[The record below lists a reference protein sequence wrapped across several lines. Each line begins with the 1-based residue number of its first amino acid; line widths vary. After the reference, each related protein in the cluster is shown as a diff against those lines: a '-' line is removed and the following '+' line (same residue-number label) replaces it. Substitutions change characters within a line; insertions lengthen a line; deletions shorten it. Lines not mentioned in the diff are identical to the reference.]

1 MFTVESE
8 GISMKKGINQ
18 SNVFLTIAIVCT
30 LLTVSIL
37 PVTLAADTKHIKSF
51 DKGPSYKPVAPIKKI
66 TMVNFDEET
75 YLDDYAYLAAV
86 PTSVFNDGDK
96 LFSHPLLF
104 YQDEYRPDNEKELP
118 INARK
123 GIDYFMEDWI
133 GYCNGKADQMTLI
146 NVPQNKLDSSWKAK
160 KYTIIEDDNPYDIA
174 SNLALNEWSYSD
186 SAVIAVIEE
195 EFEKPDGKMQK
206 TLDGSLP
213 SCKVHKE
220 ETFDLK
226 QTNSLN
232 PMYHTFDVDDGYKY
246 LDADCWWDGILLFG
260 GFIMMPTGDPDMQ
273 LYCKDDEGWMQTA
286 AVAAWNVYSP
296 IGHEPAQAYIYESG
310 KWRVGITDMPTEG
323 DNEVVRK
330 NILGNLLQLQGSV
343 RGMIEPGVTY
353 HVDITMYPG
362 IDVEIPDLP
371 PFGCRNV
378 EFKLTWD
385 NPEATL
391 GFTLVGPS
399 GEAILTALE
408 KTEDEDYQKIKMHS
422 IGECLDGE
430 HYTVSVFS
438 MNDITSS
445 LDFKLEYSWEQ
456 NMSEMEGN
464 SLTSATEGAVLASG
478 LNAPLL
484 YTSFSEISD
493 GTKDALYKLGV
504 KNIYLVNIGDH
515 LSEDALDEIE
525 QIAAIKENYKITDDI
540 YKEIR
545 GISGSNDIVFS
556 TLDPWTYWYME
567 ELAPGGETEKALFLG
582 PAAYIAAH
590 HGTPV
595 LIVDVHPELSS
606 AVTYHNEMWR
616 HFSKERYDG
625 QPSSGEMVLTGR
637 RIYDFLKKH
646 DFDKEGDENI
656 ITVADQFDI
665 GVPWD
670 RIFIGVANSGRFC
683 GSPVDSAYWI
693 SRNMF
698 YPALIFENPAMNGDQ
713 TYIMGSSS
721 HREGLLGLI
730 KKPFGSTLVI
740 DPPEQE
746 VKLENAV
753 LCSFVTQKYR
763 FNERA
768 SKYYGAVYEC
778 ADGLVPGQSVT
789 NEPIDMG
796 SIQKHTGKE
805 GAYFPDMSETEMV
818 PFYLEKGGFNPVFST
833 KFEAVAD
840 NINNGV
846 ILWIHA
852 SHGSHGGGGKTE
864 FWDPQGASGSLF
876 NLLVGSAK
884 EENPKFGYDWYLGS
898 TEEPD
903 TMSMD
908 IKGMIPFTNHNSLL
922 FPATGFDYVLARK
935 PLREIANKII
945 FPKQSNFPFNVENL
959 YDGVTGSLSFTRKT
973 IHSKYSTDLD
983 EAFGNLHSAGFI
995 TNICQTAYT
1004 NFQLTMIRHG
1014 TTFQVE
1020 DPWATSWYAT
1030 VWRETIPRDLA
1041 LGYTMGEA
1049 FARGI
1054 KHVGILYLGGAPDGG
1069 PQWWWDTAESVIY
1082 FGDPELRVFVPST
1095 EYSDANN
1102 WDRDDVEPIRYDA
1115 ELNIDGHM
1123 PFGAT
1128 SYPNEK
1134 QPKTFLGEYLILVI
1148 AIVAIV
1154 VLVGAIAVVGR
1165 KKK

>member
-1 MFTVESE
+1 
-8 GISMKKGINQ
+8 MKKKIMKINAILSMVIMGIM
-18 SNVFLTIAIVCT
+18 
-30 LLTVSIL
+30 LTVTFSPIMMG
-37 PVTLAADTKHIKSF
+37 ADVNRVDGF
-51 DKGPSYKPVAPIKKI
+51 DKGPSYIPVVPMKKA
-66 TMVNFDEET
+66 TMVNFDEDS

-86 PTSVFNDGDK
+86 PTTVFKDQDPNQDK
-96 LFSHPLLF
+96 LFSNPLLF
-104 YQDEYRPDNEKELP
+104 YQDELEYEEEKEVTLDT
-118 INARK
+118 RK
-123 GIDYFMEDWI
+123 GLNYFMDDWMS
-133 GYCNGKADQMTLI
+133 YCNGQMDQMTLI
-146 NVPQNKLDSSWKAK
+146 NVPQDKLDSSWNAK
-160 KYTIIEDDNPYDIA
+160 EYTTIDGENPYSIA
-174 SNLALNEWSYSD
+174 NELALNEWSYSD

-195 EFEKPDGKMQK
+195 EFEKPDVKMQK
-206 TLDGSLP
+206 TLDGTLP
-213 SCKVHKE
+213 SCEIYKE

-232 PMYHTFDVDDGYKY
+232 PTYYTFDVGDGYKY
-246 LDADCWWDGILLFG
+246 LDADCWWDGVLLG
-260 GFIMMPTGDPDMQ
+260 GFLMMPTGDPDMQ
-273 LYCKDDEGWMQTA
+273 LYCQDDEGGWMQTS
-286 AVAAWNVYSP
+286 AVAAWNVYMP
-296 IGHEPAQAYIYESG
+296 VGHEPAQAYIYESG

-330 NILGNLLQLQGSV
+330 NVLGNLVQLQGSV
-343 RGMIEPGVTY
+343 KGMIEPGVTY
-353 HVDITMYPG
+353 HVDLTMYPG
-362 IDVEIPDLP
+362 IDIEIPDLP

-378 EFKLTWD
+378 EIKLTCD
-385 NPEATL
+385 NPEANL

-408 KTEDEDYQKIKMHS
+408 KTEDEDYQKINMHS
-422 IGECLDGE
+422 IGECLDDE
-430 HYTVSVFS
+430 RYMVSVFS
-438 MNDITSS
+438 MDDVTSP

-456 NMSEMEGN
+456 NVSEMEGN
-464 SLTSATEGAVLASG
+464 SLTSATEGAILASG

-484 YTSFSEISD
+484 YTSASEISE

-504 KNIYLVNIGDH
+504 KNIYLVNIGNH
-515 LSEDALDEIE
+515 LSEDVFNEVE
-525 QIAAIKENYKITDDI
+525 QVAIIKENYKIVDDI

-545 GISGSNDIVFS
+545 DISGSNDIVFS

-595 LIVDVHPELSS
+595 LIVDMHPELSS
-606 AVTYHNEMWR
+606 AVTYHNEIWR
-616 HFSKERYDG
+616 HFSQERYDAT
-625 QPSSGEMVLTGR
+625 PSSGEMVLTGR
-637 RIYDFLKKH
+637 RIYDFLDKH

-698 YPALIFENPAMNGDQ
+698 YPALVFENPAMNGDQ
-713 TYIMGSSS
+713 TYTMGSSS
-721 HREGLLGLI
+721 HRGGLLGLI
-730 KKPFGSTLVI
+730 KKPIGSTLVI
-740 DPPEQE
+740 DAPEQE
-746 VKLENAV
+746 VKLENTV
-753 LCSFVTQKYR
+753 MCSFVTQKYR

-768 SKYYGAVYEC
+768 SKYYGAIYEC

-805 GAYFPDMSETEMV
+805 GSYFPDMSETEIV
-818 PFYLEKGGFNPVFST
+818 PFYLEKGGFSPVYST
-833 KFEAVAD
+833 KFEAVTD

-846 ILWIHA
+846 LLWIHA
-852 SHGSHGGGGKTE
+852 SHGYHTGGGNTE
-864 FWDPQGASGSLF
+864 FWDPQGSSGSLF
-876 NLLVGSAK
+876 NLLAGPAK
-884 EENPKFGYDWYLGS
+884 QENPKFGYDWYLGS

-903 TMSMD
+903 AMSMD
-908 IKGMIPFTNHNSLL
+908 VKGIIPYTNHNSIW
-922 FPATGFDYVLARK
+922 FPATGRDYVSARK
-935 PLREIANKII
+935 PVREIVNKII
-945 FPKQSNFPFNVENL
+945 LPKQSNFPFNVENL
-959 YDGVTGSLSFTRKT
+959 YDGVTGSLSNTRKT
-973 IHSKYSTDLD
+973 IHSYYSSDLD
-983 EAFGNLHSAGFI
+983 EAFENLHSAGFI

-1004 NFQLTMIRHG
+1004 NLQLTMIRHG
-1014 TTFQVE
+1014 TTFQVQ

-1030 VWRETIPRDLA
+1030 VWRQSIPRDLA

-1069 PQWWWDTAESVIY
+1069 PQWWWDTAESVVY

-1095 EYSDANN
+1095 EYSDANY
-1102 WDRDDVEPIRYDA
+1102 WERDDVEPIRYDE
-1115 ELNIDGHM
+1115 ELSIDGHM

-1128 SYPNEK
+1128 NYPSEK
-1134 QPKTFLGEYLILVI
+1134 EPKTFMSEYLVVI
-1148 AIVAIV
+1148 GAITLIV
-1154 VLVGAIAVVGR
+1154 VLIGAMAVIGR